1 MARTKKPAGGTNLF
15 EFTENVVALP
25 AAEQLDRDYYSYAEQ
40 VIQDRAVPS
49 ALDGLKPVHRR
60 ILWDMWTQRLLPD
73 RPFVKTAR
81 VTGDTMAL
89 YHPHGN
95 QSIADALVRLA
106 QPFSNLVPLLDFH
119 GNMGSPDFSAAA
131 ERYTETRLGRFGV
144 LLLDGI
150 DQGIV
155 PMVANY
161 EGSTEEP
168 VVLPAAFPNLLVNG
182 ANGIAVGLSSYLPP
196 HDPREV
202 CAAAKQLI
210 ENPKATVEE
219 LMRVL
224 PGPSFPSPCTVTNG
238 DELIDIYRSGQGR
251 VTVRG
256 AWTVEELG
264 RGRQQLVIT
273 SLPYADTMLGST
285 EKFVGLL
292 ADAVD
297 AGDVGGVTSFN
308 DESSDGRVR
317 ITIGLAAGV
326 AGEQLIPALL
336 KYTNLQVTNKVQMHF
351 LDEHGIVRLYNLRT
365 VLRAWIDHRVRVV
378 VTRSENRLDRI
389 AERLHRLA
397 GYLAVLIDIDETI
410 AIVRTSKTRTIAR
423 ERLCAR
429 WGIDES
435 QATAVL
441 DLNLGQLTEDA
452 VIEFRKEADELR
464 KEADR
469 LRILLGSPTKL
480 RRQVGLELDEVVP
493 AFDGV
498 ALRVTDIVTEAQP
511 RVSKAA
517 MVLDTP
523 ATVAVDANGWAQ
535 ASRAG
540 AKAKLKLEPL
550 FTFDTSTASSMV
562 VLTNAGQLHRALV
575 AAVPTDKPTAAAS
588 LFAGLD
594 PAAKV
599 MGWWIDETF
608 PDDLLYVLSDGQVK
622 RTSGDDLVG
631 GDRKGGIATV
641 KCAAG
646 VEVVAVLPF
655 VADTP
660 LLIVTAAGQGIRFL
674 PDDVRPMG
682 RSASGVRGIKVG
694 PGDRV
699 VGAGWAPDEHV
710 LLAAAAKGAG
720 RRVTAEEFAI
730 QGRAGKGVRAAA
742 SGGKQ
747 GALVAVCTVPA
758 NQASV
763 LVRTG
768 DAAVVEL
775 NVGAFP
781 QVARDGASGKIRNFD
796 GSVTAFL
803 VD

>member
-25 AAEQLDRDYYSYAEQ
+25 AAEQLDRDYFSYAEQ

-202 CAAAKQLI
+202 CAAAKLLI

-219 LMRVL
+219 LMTVL
-224 PGPSFPSPCTVTNG
+224 PGPSFPSPCTITNG
-238 DELIDIYRSGQGR
+238 DELIDTYRSGQGR

-285 EKFVGLL
+285 EKFVGML

-308 DESSDGRVR
+308 DESSDGQVR

-365 VLRAWIDHRVRVV
+365 VLRAWIDHRVRVIV
-378 VTRSENRLDRI
+378 MRSENRLERI

-410 AIVRTSKTRTIAR
+410 AIVRTSKTRSIAR

-429 WGIDES
+429 WEIDES

-452 VIEFRKEADELR
+452 VIEFRREADELR
-464 KEADR
+464 KEAER

-511 RVSKAA
+511 RVSRAA

-540 AKAKLKLEPL
+540 AKTKLKLEPL
-550 FTFDTSTASSMV
+550 FTFDTSTAASLV

-575 AAVPTDKPTAAAS
+575 AVVPTDKPTAAAS

-646 VEVVAVLPF
+646 VEVGAVLPF
-655 VADTP
+655 VEDTP
-660 LLIVTAAGQGIRFL
+660 LLIVTAGGQGIRFL
-674 PDDVRPMG
+674 PDDIRPMG

-694 PGDRV
+694 AGDRV

-720 RRVTAEEFAI
+720 RRVTMEEFAV

-747 GALVAVCTVPA
+747 GVLVAMCTVPA
-758 NQASV
+758 IRAGV

-768 DAAVVEL
+768 DGAVVEL

-796 GSVTAFL
+796 GVVAAFIT
-803 VD
+803 D

>member
-1 MARTKKPAGGTNLF
+1 AADGDAGTAG
-15 EFTENVVALP
+15 
-25 AAEQLDRDYYSYAEQ
+25 
-40 VIQDRAVPS
+40 I
-49 ALDGLKPVHRR
+49 RR
-60 ILWDMWTQRLLPD
+60 RRLRRQHL
-73 RPFVKTAR
+73 
-81 VTGDTMAL
+81 
-89 YHPHGN
+89 HPP
-95 QSIADALVRLA
+95 I
-106 QPFSNLVPLLDFH
+106 
-119 GNMGSPDFSAAA
+119 
-131 ERYTETRLGRFGV
+131 
-144 LLLDGI
+144 GI

-182 ANGIAVGLSSYLPP
+182 AYGIAVGLSSYLPP

-219 LMRVL
+219 LMEVL
-224 PGPSFPSPCTVTNG
+224 PGPSFPSPCTITNG

-256 AWTVEELG
+256 AWTVEDLG

-297 AGDVGGVTSFN
+297 AGDVGGVTSLN
-308 DESSDGRVR
+308 DESSDGQVR
-317 ITIGLAAGV
+317 ITIGLATGV

-365 VLRAWIDHRVRVV
+365 VLRAWIDHRVRVIIK
-378 VTRSENRLDRI
+378 RSENRMERI

-410 AIVRTSKTRTIAR
+410 AIVRTSKTRAIAR

-429 WGIDES
+429 WEIDES
-435 QATAVL
+435 QANAVL

-452 VIEFRKEADELR
+452 VIEFRREAEELR
-464 KEADR
+464 KEAER
-469 LRILLGSPTKL
+469 LRILLASPTKL
-480 RRQVGLELDEVVP
+480 RRQVGIELDEVVP

-511 RVSKAA
+511 RVSRAA

-523 ATVAVDANGWAQ
+523 ASVAVDANGWAQ
-535 ASRAG
+535 ATRAG
-540 AKAKLKLEPL
+540 AKTKLKLEPL
-550 FTFDTSTASSMV
+550 FTFETSTAASLV
-562 VLTNAGQLHRALV
+562 VLTNAGQLHRTLV

-599 MGWWIDETF
+599 LGWWIDETF
-608 PDDLLYVLSDGQVK
+608 PDDLLYVMSDGQVK

-641 KCAAG
+641 KCAPG
-646 VEVVAVLPF
+646 EEVVAVLPF
-655 VADTP
+655 VEGTP
-660 LLIVTAAGQGIRFL
+660 LLIATAGGQGIRFL

-682 RSASGVRGIKVG
+682 RSASGVRGMKLS

-699 VGAGWAPDEHV
+699 VGAGWAADEHV

-720 RRVTAEEFAI
+720 RRVPVEEFAV

-747 GALVAVCTVPA
+747 GLLVAACTVPA
-758 NQASV
+758 NQAGV
-763 LVRTG
+763 LVRTSDG
-768 DAAVVEL
+768 SVVEV

-781 QVARDGASGKIRNFD
+781 QVSRDGASGKIRNFD
-796 GSVTAFL
+796 GVVAAFL